1 MNSLLIMKQHIKK
14 ILILILVICMGLI
27 TYFFIKEQVK
37 GIVLSDRENMILSV
51 TYIITGVS
59 ILIFGRV
66 KFLENK
72 KR

>member
-1 MNSLLIMKQHIKK
+1 
-14 ILILILVICMGLI
+14 MGLI